1 MSRGGAALNNLRAMG
16 EVREPEFGIRL
27 FGYSRREVDAFVAEV
42 RRELRLDCGG
52 TGEVT
57 VIGASPP
64 GESAV
69 ARLLRL
75 AGEAAE
81 QRRAESVEQA
91 ELTLLSA
98 RELADRMDEEARE
111 RVREANAEADRII
124 SEARRRARKLE
135 EEVAEALERE
145 VASRVDELA
154 REHAR
159 LVGGLAVVRDALEEV
174 LARDAGRGPV
184 SAHTLVPR
192 QGRGE

>member
-1 MSRGGAALNNLRAMG
+1 MGAGLNNLRTMG
-16 EVREPEFGIRL
+16 EVREPEFGIRM

-42 RRELRLDCGG
+42 RRELRLDSGG
-52 TGEVT
+52 TGDVT
-57 VIGASPP
+57 VIGSSPT

-111 RVREANAEADRII
+111 KVREAATEADRLVA
-124 SEARRRARKLE
+124 EARRRARKLE

-145 VASRVDELA
+145 VASRVGELA
-154 REHAR
+154 REHER
-159 LVGGLAVVRDALEEV
+159 LVAGLAGVRDALEEV

-184 SAHTLVPR
+184 AAHVLVPR